1 MAAPTNLGDLL
12 AQATAASAALY
23 AQLAATTAERDSL
36 RRELAAVASERDML
50 RGQLTNYSS
59 EELRTLVAARDALLV
74 QREAEI
80 EARDSK
86 IAARDEALTTARAEH
101 AAELAKAS
109 AERPSAASDRD
120 TLRAERALTSS
131 VLARDAMLAA
141 AIFEREDMRRKLAR
155 PSVRITLLGEALL
168 DAIGIVS
175 AVGFAPDV
183 SQCRELC
190 RLTWRVA
197 QRGDTASMLE
207 RSLELQCGDKAARA
221 AEREDISC
229 PETGRM
235 SSGSTQ
241 LIRAAMLNNL
251 PRVLQLIQLGA
262 PLDLAD
268 ETIGYSA
275 LQWASCMGHEH
286 IAKALLDGKY
296 ERRGATVDVRS
307 KNNSTPLMDACFCG
321 HEAVVRLLLSR
332 GAKLKLKNDSGWTA
346 LHHAVDRNE
355 PSFVAL
361 LCAAPGAATALSL
374 KNSDKRTPLA
384 LAIHLHFAA
393 SEAVLRAHG
402 ATV

>member
-1 MAAPTNLGDLL
+1 
-12 AQATAASAALY
+12 
-23 AQLAATTAERDSL
+23 
-36 RRELAAVASERDML
+36 
-50 RGQLTNYSS
+50 
-59 EELRTLVAARDALLV
+59 
-74 QREAEI
+74 
-80 EARDSK
+80 
-86 IAARDEALTTARAEH
+86 
-101 AAELAKAS
+101 
-109 AERPSAASDRD
+109 
-120 TLRAERALTSS
+120 
-131 VLARDAMLAA
+131 
-141 AIFEREDMRRKLAR
+141 
-155 PSVRITLLGEALL
+155 
-168 DAIGIVS
+168 
-175 AVGFAPDV
+175 VGFAPDV
-183 SQCRELC
+183 NQCRELC

-207 RSLELQCGDKAARA
+207 RSLELQCGAKAAHTA
-221 AEREDISC
+221 KREDFSR
-229 PETGRM
+229 PETGRVI
-235 SSGSTQ
+235 SETTQ

-374 KNSDKRTPLA
+374 KNFDKRTPLA

-393 SEAVLRAHG
+393 CEAVLRAHG